1 MSIFNSISKYAL
13 GKRSDD
19 DAYSELRDVAVEA
32 QAASYLTEE
41 VVSAFLR
48 DADVGEAEF
57 MTVNYGDVPEAVHQ
71 RGARKGAWKYRSYLP
86 RSYSTAKSAL
96 KKGLEAGQDVTDIG
110 KTELEKKTRAAT
122 VQHKSPTELVADAIA
137 TLFKRVDKLEGVE
150 KADALLHIRV
160 QCDAR

>member
-19 DAYSELRDVAVEA
+19 DAYSDLRDVAVDA
-32 QAASYLTEE
+32 QASSDEPADRVIRFEH
-41 VVSAFLR
+41 
-48 DADVGEAEF
+48 DAREGETEF
-57 MTVNYGDVPEAVHQ
+57 MTVNYGNNADAVHT
-71 RGARKGAWKYRSYLP
+71 RGKRKGEWKYRSYLP

-96 KKGLEAGQDVTDIG
+96 KKGLEAGQDVAGVG

-122 VQHKSPTELVADAIA
+122 VQRKSPTELVADAIA
-137 TLFKRVDKLEGVE
+137 TLFWRLDKLEGVE